1 LAKLGNFESPT
12 GAKGNITNVGDW
24 GSMILGSFM
33 LLITF
38 GIGQAFAQ
46 KVTGKALHSA
56 QIEQPWS
63 TPTPIAA
70 TPQKITL

>member
-1 LAKLGNFESPT
+1 LAKLGTFESPT
-12 GAKGNITNVGDW
+12 GAKGNVFNISDW

-46 KVTGKALHSA
+46 RISGKIPGSS
-56 QIEQPWS
+56 IEQPWT
-63 TPTPIAA
+63 TPTPVAT

>member
-1 LAKLGNFESPT
+1 MAKLGNFEAPT
-12 GAKGNITNVGDW
+12 GSKGNIFNVGDW

-33 LLITF
+33 LLFTF
-38 GIGQAFAQ
+38 GIGQAFFQ
-46 KVTGKALHSA
+46 KVTGKYVHSA
-56 QIEQPWS
+56 QIEQPWT